1 MNIIAPI
8 IIDNTKSIIG
18 FNTKLPIRNTIH
30 DVLALNRN
38 PTRFTNPIIG
48 MIIPLKTNV
57 GVTMIKHG
65 KIKKFIKLIA
75 K

>member
-8 IIDNTKSIIG
+8 IIDNTKPIIG
-18 FNTKLPIRNTIH
+18 FNTKLPIRNTIN

-38 PTRFTNPIIG
+38 HTRFTNPING

-57 GVTMIKHG
+57 GATIIKHG
-65 KIKKFIKLIA
+65 KSKKIIKLIA